1 LIPLQEMIDEEYLQE
16 EEKTDDYS
24 ADIVEM

>member
-16 EEKTDDYS
+16 EEKTDDYG